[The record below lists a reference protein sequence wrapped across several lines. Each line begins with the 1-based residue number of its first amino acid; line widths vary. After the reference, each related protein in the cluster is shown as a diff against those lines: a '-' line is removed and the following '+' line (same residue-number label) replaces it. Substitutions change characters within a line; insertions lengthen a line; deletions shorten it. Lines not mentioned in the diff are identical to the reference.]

1 MGNFTERKLT
11 KRGRFQEITSL
22 LYGAVAG
29 GKAETCESACERVI
43 EWLREPVT
51 LREFFAQYEDLERE
65 VERMVSAYPEGAP
78 SDDVAIQWLDLMDH
92 FLKKATQAA
101 ELHAAAKRPIEDA
114 IRAIDAKWNGLR
126 DCIHSLE
133 KAVELLAAGKR
144 QPIEEFR
151 KAGDLFV
158 AWKKQYSKE
167 ADDEQREFL
176 KELDLWTAQVK
187 RLLEDFEDCQLEEAR
202 EAQKSWPPIP
212 PKRGR

>member
-78 SDDVAIQWLDLMDH
+78 SDDVAIQWLDLMD
-92 FLKKATQAA
+92 T
-101 ELHAAAKRPIEDA
+101 
-114 IRAIDAKWNGLR
+114 
-126 DCIHSLE
+126 SS
-133 KAVELLAAGKR
+133 KR
-144 QPIEEFR
+144 QLRRPNSMPLRSGQSKTRSGLSTPNGMGLEIAYTRWR
-151 KAGDLFV
+151 K
-158 AWKKQYSKE
+158 
-167 ADDEQREFL
+167 
-176 KELDLWTAQVK
+176 
-187 RLLEDFEDCQLEEAR
+187 QLNY
-202 EAQKSWPPIP
+202 WPPGKGNP
-212 PKRGR
+212 